1 LTPPAATRFWSH
13 RSWTA
18 SREAPSLAGMASRRS
33 FTPPCGIGCPSYR
46 VHRASSLPL
55 AVVVAAEAL
64 VATSAADAA
73 ELPLHAVEMLRPG
86 QVVVVELGGPAR
98 ARRARA
104 PRSFATAVA
113 GDRRTRSTRLR
124 QRVATVGRG
133 SGRRRTDTQ
142 VKRRRGGDTGLC
154 VKHFRLVS
162 SRRTLR
168 GGLTYDRIAL
178 VDGCGGAGG
187 RTWARLR
194 RTQCTQTRGC
204 EKGSGHGRL
213 VSTRSRAGAATC
225 PVSDAFGDCGN
236 LEVR

>member
-133 SGRRRTDTQ
+133 SGRRTDTQ

-162 SRRTLR
+162 SRRALR
-168 GGLTYDRIAL
+168 GGLTYDRIAM
-178 VDGCGGAGG
+178 VGGCGGVGAGRG
-187 RTWARLR
+187 RGYAERNARKPAAAKR
-194 RTQCTQTRGC
+194 
-204 EKGSGHGRL
+204 
-213 VSTRSRAGAATC
+213 GAATAAWSA
-225 PVSDAFGDCGN
+225 PAPA
-236 LEVR
+236 LEPRRAR